1 VNIEAIPSSESFFD
15 THWRLVPGIRA
26 RARSWDRE
34 TVLYFDG
41 AGETMVV
48 SELGAVA
55 VDGISAGCST
65 LAALERW
72 CRNHGFVEADQEL
85 RAGLETLL
93 GKLLDLEIIELSA

>member
-1 VNIEAIPSSESFFD
+1 MNIEAIPSSESFFD